1 MTGIL
6 GFDIISNKK
15 REPRCYF
22 FKRKGTEIV
31 CWKDCTSN
39 TWAIL
44 DCKQDVSFS
53 IGMGI
58 T

>member
-1 MTGIL
+1 MIGIH
-6 GFDIISNKK
+6 GFDIIIGRGNLDVIV
-15 REPRCYF
+15 
-22 FKRKGTEIV
+22 FKRKGTEPV
-31 CWKDCTSN
+31 CGKDCTSN

-44 DCKQDVSFS
+44 DCKQDVSFF